1 MEPASNIPAAAGQD
15 PERFQEGDTV
25 NLGQWYWV
33 KYDKGPEDDDDD
45 DDNVP
50 RKGQWFG
57 CVMEIGSN
65 YFLLQS
71 VAGGKERIHVDVFFT
86 RCKLEKDH
94 RSVINGQVLQF
105 KTAVEGHLGEIREL
119 TARLGV
125 APTAETE
132 QQGETRSLS
141 TLNSTD
147 ADMKSYK
154 KTLIKAKEKTLP
166 DLFKKVEENNK
177 RLAQWLSADILSVK
191 GKLGNLKEYVE
202 IVEERIF
209 HVELYAGLTEEIE
222 LIQDGKPAELGER
235 VRLLQGQLYM
245 DEECLIDYDAGG
257 MEFKNIRQFDKWLLR
272 PHNLTTILPFQ
283 RCMVAFQV
291 RRETK
296 ERERCS
302 TIEEAFVQIHLEDA
316 DKRTFIYLR
325 NGEKVYR
332 LITAIDLHAKLFP
345 DVSEFDFNEPLMAD
359 TSWAGRVKDII
370 PKRELEARIE
380 KSKRNEEERQIKYT
394 QWMEDNKGK
403 HKARDM
409 EFHNPHRHW
418 RSDEFTG
425 RDYTPF
431 NRSNV
436 HYDDIK
442 ASIEADMKYY
452 NRVVLILQGL
462 LDRSPVFHPHPPASL
477 WKHDNF
483 ESLVH
488 LVYDRDRALYAGAK
502 PDFEVFRAQCN
513 KLITV
518 GSVVIGMQA
527 VWRAREKAKYAKRT
541 PLRYSRHDNPQ
552 YRYEPHPDPGP
563 SYLMKVTN
571 IKGDAVT
578 VEYTKPR
585 QRSVRPNRYSP
596 VLDGME
602 AGDPMTATVT
612 AKRSEI
618 FNASAYTPGDYK
630 MFFADPRTRAEY
642 LQWAPFLLGAEDFRA
657 GKRKVDEK

>member
-1 MEPASNIPAAAGQD
+1 MKPNNIPAAASQD
-15 PERFQEGDTV
+15 PERFQEGDSV

-33 KYDKGPEDDDDD
+33 KYNNQNTEDSDQ
-45 DDNVP
+45 P

-71 VAGGKERIHVDVFFT
+71 VAGGDERIHVNGFFT
-86 RCKLEKDH
+86 RCTLEKDH
-94 RSVINGQVLQF
+94 RTIINGQVLQF
-105 KTAVEGHLGEIREL
+105 KAAVEGHLGEIREL

-141 TLNSTD
+141 TLNATD

-154 KTLIKAKEKTLP
+154 KSLIKAKEKTLP
-166 DLFKKVEENNK
+166 DLFKKVEESNAS
-177 RLAQWLSADILSVK
+177 LAKWLSADILSVK

-222 LIQDGKPAELGER
+222 LIQDGKPAALSER
-235 VRLLQGQLYM
+235 LRLMQDRLYM

-272 PHNLTTILPFQ
+272 PHNLAAILPFQ
-283 RCMVAFQV
+283 RCVVAFQV
-291 RRETK
+291 RRKTK
-296 ERERCS
+296 ERDRCTTLS
-302 TIEEAFVQIHLEDA
+302 EAHIQFHLEQA
-316 DKRTFIYLR
+316 DKYTYLYLR

-332 LITAIDLHAKLFP
+332 LTTTIDLREKLFP

-359 TSWAGRVKDII
+359 TYNGEVKGVIPVREYEARVKKKADTAA
-370 PKRELEARIE
+370 ELAAKHAQWMKNNKE
-380 KSKRNEEERQIKYT
+380 KYT
-394 QWMEDNKGK
+394 KDGK
-403 HKARDM
+403 TDTDYA
-409 EFHNPHRHW
+409 FWSPHRHNPF
-418 RSDEFTG
+418 SFNEHH
-425 RDYTPF
+425 YTPF
-431 NRSNV
+431 NHSNV
-436 HYDDIK
+436 LYDDIK

-462 LDRSPVFHPHPPASL
+462 LDRSPVFHPHPPAQL

-513 KLITV
+513 KALAV
-518 GSVVIGMQA
+518 GSIVIGMKQA
-527 VWRAREKAKYAKRT
+527 WKAKDAAKDKERT
-541 PLRYSRHDNPQ
+541 PIGYHRDGAR
-552 YRYEPHPDPGP
+552 YRYERYSDPGP
-563 SYLMKVTN
+563 AFLTRVTNVKGDKVT
-571 IKGDAVT
+571 I
-578 VEYTKPR
+578 EYTKPR

-596 VLDGME
+596 PATGME

-612 AKRSEI
+612 AHRSQV
-618 FNASAYTPGDYK
+618 FNVSAYTPGDYK
-630 MFFADPRTRAEY
+630 LFLADPRTRAEY
-642 LQWAPFLLGAEDFRA
+642 LKWAPFLLGAEDFQA
-657 GKRKVDEK
+657 GKRKVGEK